1 LRSGYNDL
9 GAEFTVPR
17 KVRTD
22 TIMTAACILPDA
34 QREIESAT
42 SPDRLG
48 RPGSREKLHPVEM
61 MERLPQRGN

>member
-9 GAEFTVPR
+9 GAEFAVPR

-22 TIMTAACILPDA
+22 TIMTTTCTLQDA
-34 QREIESAT
+34 QREIEARQAQT
-42 SPDRLG
+42 GVAGRDRAKSHY
-48 RPGSREKLHPVEM
+48 PSQM